1 MRAGRRKWRRRNK
14 NARWIVARE
23 TLREKGLK
31 GEETEV
37 EMEKRD
43 GGSGR
48 DGKGFL

>member
-1 MRAGRRKWRRRNK
+1 MDRGARN
-14 NARWIVARE
+14 VE
-23 TLREKGLK
+23 EKGLK

>member
-1 MRAGRRKWRRRNK
+1 MREQEVERRNK

-23 TLREKGLK
+23 TPREKGLK
-31 GEETEV
+31 GEEAEV

-43 GGSGR
+43 GGGSG